1 MRYLAKKLVT
11 FVVTLLVIS
20 FLSFA
25 AFEMIGDP
33 VSTILGTHATP
44 EAAAELRAQLGLDRS
59 LPVRYGEWLL
69 HFFGGDYGTS
79 YIYRGMPVREM
90 IAGKLGN
97 TLVLV
102 LLGVVITI
110 GVSIPVGTYS
120 ARKEGRF
127 VDRFL
132 TVFNQILM
140 AIPPFFVAI
149 LLTLLF
155 GLLLRLF
162 TPGAFVSF
170 ETSWWRFFLY
180 MIFPAVSLAL
190 PRVAMTVKMLRSS
203 VLSEMNEDYI
213 RTAYS
218 RGHGRRSAMEQ
229 HALKNAMLP
238 VVSFLAANI
247 AEMLAGGIVI
257 EQIFSIPGIGR
268 LLMVSISNRDIP
280 AVEAIVMILA
290 IWVMLIHLIG
300 DILSQLLDPR
310 VRL

>member
-1 MRYLAKKLVT
+1 MRYLLKKLLT
-11 FVVTLLVIS
+11 LVVTLFVIS

-33 VSTILGTHATP
+33 VNTILGTHATP

-59 LPVRYGEWLL
+59 LPVRYGEWIL
-69 HFFGGDYGTS
+69 HFFAGDYGTS
-79 YIYRGMPVREM
+79 YIYRMPVREM
-90 IAGKLGN
+90 ISGKLGN

-102 LLGVVITI
+102 LLGVLMTVGIA
-110 GVSIPVGTYS
+110 IPLGTYT
-120 ARKEGRF
+120 ARKEGSA

-140 AIPPFFVAI
+140 AVPPFFVAI

-155 GLLLRLF
+155 GLVLRIF
-162 TPGAFVSF
+162 TPGAFVSW
-170 ETSWWRFFLY
+170 SVSPWRFFLY
-180 MIFPAVSLAL
+180 MIFPALSLAL

-218 RGHGRRSAMEQ
+218 RGHGRRSALKM
-229 HALKNAMLP
+229 HALRNALLP
-238 VVSFLAANI
+238 VVSFLAANV

-257 EQIFSIPGIGR
+257 EQIFSVPGIGR

-280 AVEAIVMILA
+280 VVEAIVMILA

-300 DILSQLLDPR
+300 DILSQVLDPR